1 MTNLFQRESVE
12 FQPVTV
18 TVAGVAVTTGVT
30 FSVTAEDARP
40 ATFSAATTLSG
51 QIGVMV
57 DTLDPGTYRVWAQIT
72 GAPPETPVLDCGTF
86 RVA

>member
-1 MTNLFQRESVE
+1 MVNLFQRESVE

-18 TVAGVAVTTGVT
+18 TVAGVAVTSGVT
-30 FSVTAEDARP
+30 FCVTAEDERP
-40 ATFSAATTLSG
+40 VTFSAATTLSG

-57 DTLDPGTYRVWAQIT
+57 TTLSPGTYRVWAKISSS
-72 GAPPETPVLDCGTF
+72 PETPVLDCGTF